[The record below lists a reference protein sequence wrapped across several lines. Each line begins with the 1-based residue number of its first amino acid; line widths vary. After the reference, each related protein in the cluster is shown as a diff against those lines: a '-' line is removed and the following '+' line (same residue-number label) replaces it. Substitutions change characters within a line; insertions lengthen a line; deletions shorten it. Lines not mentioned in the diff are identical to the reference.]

1 MSLIMGVLGRI
12 LAWGVAALLA
22 AGAVAS
28 VTLPAAALPAIGTGR
43 VLPASA
49 LRALLGSTPAL
60 PARSALTRTAPPS
73 RPAASAPSAMTGGGP
88 PPAPTP
94 SGNGGA
100 PGYGCAAAIE
110 WLTYHAAPGFSFVC
124 PGNGLGGQ
132 AFTCQNVPGV
142 CPNNERLIVIADPCP
157 AAYKNEAWNSWVVE
171 GLVDG
176 PYDPFGWCPT

>member
-1 MSLIMGVLGRI
+1 M

-22 AGAVAS
+22 VGAVAS
-28 VTLPAAALPAIGTGR
+28 VALPVGAVPSGRSGRGLPALALS
-43 VLPASA
+43 AS
-49 LRALLGSTPAL
+49 LGSTPAA
-60 PARSALTRTAPPS
+60 PAGVALARTAPPATA
-73 RPAASAPSAMTGGGP
+73 PAQPATPAPAAMTGNGP

-94 SGNGGA
+94 SGSGGA
-100 PGYGCAAAIE
+100 PGYGCAAAIA

-142 CPNNERLIVIADPCP
+142 CPDNERLIVIADPCP

-171 GLVDG
+171 GLVAG
-176 PYDPFGWCPT
+176 PYDPFGWCPS